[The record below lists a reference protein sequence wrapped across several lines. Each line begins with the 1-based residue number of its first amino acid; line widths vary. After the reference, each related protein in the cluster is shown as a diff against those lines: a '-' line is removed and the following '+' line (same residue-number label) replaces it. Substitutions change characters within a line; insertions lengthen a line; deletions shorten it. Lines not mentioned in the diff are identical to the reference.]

1 MALIR
6 CENCG
11 KEISSKAIKC
21 VGCGCLITGKDKT
34 SEIINNEN
42 NIDITWNKHEIFL
55 AIMMFLICIV
65 FTIGLI
71 FLMKGD

>member
-1 MALIR
+1 MALIK
-6 CENCG
+6 CKNCG

-42 NIDITWNKHEIFL
+42 NIDITWNNHEIFL
-55 AIMMFLICIV
+55 AIMMFLICIA
-65 FTIGLI
+65 FTLSLI
-71 FLMKGD
+71 HI